1 MANWYGTT
9 RTNYFKVNDEE
20 RYQALF
26 NRLTGEEP
34 VEDFTKES
42 DGETWHAFGSYSDIM
57 FTKEQKDK
65 CEDEDLEDF
74 DVLLKEISKLLTPDS
89 VFVITCVGN
98 EKLRYLTGI
107 CNVVFPDGKIIHED
121 LAAFAY
127 RTVKDYF
134 GQDYVLYLDY

>member
-9 RTNYFKVNDEE
+9 RTNYFKVTDEE

-34 VEDFTKES
+34 IEDFTTENNGEIWHGFGAYCDISLLKES
-42 DGETWHAFGSYSDIM
+42 A
-57 FTKEQKDK
+57 
-65 CEDEDLEDF
+65 EDNEEDLEDY
-74 DVLLKEISKLLTPDS
+74 DTLLKEISKLLTPDS

-107 CNVVFPDGKIIHED
+107 CDVAFPNGKIIHED
-121 LAAFAY
+121 LAAFAH
-127 RTVKDYF
+127 RAVKDYF